1 MRDRELTAPRGVDML
16 SKLDDYPVH
25 QISRPLAVKAS
36 ADRNTYDRYWF
47 NGYDQGGEFYFGVG
61 AALYPNLGILDGGVS
76 LVIDGEQHA
85 FHCSRRAGREPS
97 EIEIGPF
104 KIDILEPM
112 KSLRVTVDD
121 NETGFSG
128 ELSWIARTANFT
140 EAHQHSYTGARST
153 MEATRFNQFG
163 HWQGEL
169 RYDGR
174 SLKIDSATTY
184 GTKDRSWGVR
194 PVGEPDP
201 AGAPPLPGQQ
211 GGVFFL
217 WAPLHWKDRCT
228 HAGIFE
234 NTHGVMWHWDG
245 MVLPTYENPDDI
257 PGIEDPDTLPL
268 MSVAHDIEYIP
279 GTRRARRAVVT
290 KTELSGKVNEIE
302 LEAVLCFR
310 MKGIGYSHPE
320 WGHGRWKGELAIG
333 GEKWKTDEV
342 VEMALENQHVQQV
355 VMARCDGQE
364 GVGVLEQ
371 ICIGPHA
378 RYGFKELL
386 DPAS

>member
-1 MRDRELTAPRGVDML
+1 ML
-16 SKLDDYPVH
+16 SKFDDYPIH
-25 QISRPLAVKAS
+25 QTSRPLAVRDS
-36 ADRNTYDRYWF
+36 ADRNAYDRYWF
-47 NGYDQGGEFYFGVG
+47 NGYDQSGEFYLGVG
-61 AALYPNLGILDGGVS
+61 AALYPNLGIVDGGVS

-85 FHCSRRAGREPS
+85 FHCSRRAGGEPS

-104 KIDILEPM
+104 KIEILEPM

-128 ELSWIARTANFT
+128 ELLWIPRTANFA
-140 EAHQHSYTGARST
+140 EAHQHSFNGVRGA

-163 HWQGEL
+163 YWQGEL

-174 SLKIDSATTY
+174 TLKIDPSTTY

-201 AGAPPLPGQQ
+201 AGAPPLPGQP

-228 HAGIFE
+228 HVGLFE

-257 PGIEDPDTLPL
+257 PGVEDPATLPL
-268 MSVAHDIEYIP
+268 MSVAHELEYIP
-279 GTRRARRAVVT
+279 GTRRARRAVIRL
-290 KTELSGKVNEIE
+290 TEIGGKVNEVE
-302 LEAVLCFR
+302 LDAVLCFR

-333 GEKWKTDEV
+333 GEKWKVDDV
-342 VEMALENQHVQQV
+342 DEMALENQHIQQV
-355 VMARCDGQE
+355 VLAKCDGQE
-364 GVGVLEQ
+364 GIGVLEQ
-371 ICIGPHA
+371 IAIGPHA